1 MLRKVVTEPGVHQQH
16 LGYGVQHR
24 RMPHSVLDQLQV
36 FAGGVVA
43 GEQHGHFHLAEQG
56 YDKVESSKSRVMP
69 TMRTAPSGPASTST

>member
-24 RMPHSVLDQLQV
+24 RMPHGVLDQLQV

-56 YDKVESSKSRVMP
+56 V
-69 TMRTAPSGPASTST
+69 